1 MNQNIKRNLLEI
13 IPAILGIFLYAVSYR
28 IIIVP
33 LHLFGGGFT
42 GIAQTILA
50 ILNDFT
56 GITLSSDFTGLL
68 LLLLNIPLFYVV
80 KNILS
85 QAFLIKSIICIL
97 LQSL

>member
-42 GIAQTILA
+42 G
-50 ILNDFT
+50 
-56 GITLSSDFTGLL
+56 
-68 LLLLNIPLFYVV
+68 V
-80 KNILS
+80 
-85 QAFLIKSIICIL
+85 
-97 LQSL
+97 

>member
-56 GITLSSDFTGLL
+56 GITLSSAFKYSFVLCCQK
-68 LLLLNIPLFYVV
+68 Y
-80 KNILS
+80 S
-85 QAFLIKSIICIL
+85 QSGFFD
-97 LQSL
+97 

>member
-42 GIAQTILA
+42 AFKYSFVLCCQK
-50 ILNDFT
+50 
-56 GITLSSDFTGLL
+56 
-68 LLLLNIPLFYVV
+68 Y
-80 KNILS
+80 S
-85 QAFLIKSIICIL
+85 QSGFFD
-97 LQSL
+97 